1 MDCVI
6 AMVIAF
12 MTIGTMYPLSL
23 YTGKILLQ
31 TTPSHVLPQLERYL
45 REALTIDG
53 VLEFKHEHFWT
64 VSFGKLVSILLAV
77 FGTIPMLDRGEAV
90 QSG

>member
-1 MDCVI
+1 MIHTIFFSFPSNTHSVDCVI
-6 AMVIAF
+6 AMVIAS
-12 MTIGTMYPLSL
+12 MTMGTMYPMSL

-31 TTPSHVLPQLERYL
+31 TTPAHVLPQLERCL

-64 VSFGKLVSILLAV
+64 VSFGKLVRSICH
-77 FGTIPMLDRGEAV
+77 
-90 QSG
+90 